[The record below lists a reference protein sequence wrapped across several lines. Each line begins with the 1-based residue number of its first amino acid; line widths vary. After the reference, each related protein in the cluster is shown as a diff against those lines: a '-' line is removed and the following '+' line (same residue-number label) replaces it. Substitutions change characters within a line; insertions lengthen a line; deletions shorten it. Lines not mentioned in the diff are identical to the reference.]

1 MPRYEVSPRGPCL
14 AGFAREN
21 RKQLL
26 EQFYTIFREETHSY
40 NILQKIGI
48 HHNYA
53 AIETHFGEEVIVHR
67 KGAIKAKLGE
77 LGIIPGS
84 MGTPSYIVEGLG
96 NEESF
101 NTCSHGAGR
110 VMSRKMANKL
120 ITKEMADKAMEG
132 IVHKGWRGDLS
143 EAPMAYKDIEEV
155 IINQKDLVKPVVKL
169 TPLGVVK
176 G

>member
-1 MPRYEVSPRGPCL
+1 EGQEYFTAMNYAL
-14 AGFAREN
+14 DFAREN
-21 RKQLL
+21 RDQLL
-26 EQFYTIFREETHSY
+26 EQFYNIVKEETGSER
-40 NILQKIGI
+40 LLEKVTI

-67 KGAIKAKLGE
+67 KGATRAQLGE

-101 NTCSHGAGR
+101 KSCSHGAGR

-120 ITKEMADKAMEG
+120 ITREMADKAMEG
-132 IVHKGWRGDLS
+132 IVYKGWRGDLS

-155 IINQKDLVKPVVKL
+155 IANQRDLVKPIIKL

-176 G
+176 E